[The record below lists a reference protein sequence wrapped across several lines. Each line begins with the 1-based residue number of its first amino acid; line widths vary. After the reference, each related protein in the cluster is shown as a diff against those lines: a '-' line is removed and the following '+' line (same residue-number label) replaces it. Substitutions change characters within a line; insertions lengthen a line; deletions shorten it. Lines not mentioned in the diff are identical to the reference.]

1 MPENRDCRKG
11 EKIVQVRKILVSSL
25 VAGMVLI
32 VPGAAMAHDGGNG
45 LLGGVLGG
53 NGGLLGGSG
62 CNEDEIVSVGGDA
75 GLVGLNLAGD
85 LDTSHGVLGF
95 GGAEDDL
102 LSVGGDS
109 GIVALGNGL
118 ETDHGLVGLN
128 LSPCDD

>member
-1 MPENRDCRKG
+1 
-11 EKIVQVRKILVSSL
+11 VQVRKFVVSSL
-25 VAGMVLI
+25 VAGMVLV
-32 VPGAAMAHDGGNG
+32 VPGVAMADGGGHG

-53 NGGLLGGSG
+53 NGGLLGGNG
-62 CNEDEIVSVGGDA
+62 CATDEIVSVGGDA

-102 LSVGGDS
+102 VSVGGDS

-128 LSPCDD
+128 LAPCD